1 MAKLDMG
8 ALGESLR
15 DPRALAGQS
24 LRKVA
29 EAAGSAAPYLE
40 QVERS
45 ARGPAADVVSQVA
58 RGLRQGVDA
67 LGSQA
72 AMLADSAAGA
82 APRPEPSDVRS
93 AVESDPALTDSQ
105 RAVLLDIYGSF
116 LAENARG
123 ATDVRDR

>member
-1 MAKLDMG
+1 MGKLDVG

-29 EAAGSAAPYLE
+29 EAATSAGPYLE

-58 RGLRQGVDA
+58 RGLRHGVDA
-67 LGSQA
+67 LGAQA
-72 AMLADSAAGA
+72 GLLADSAEAG
-82 APRPEPSDVRS
+82 APRPEPTGVRD
-93 AVESDPALTDSQ
+93 AVRDDPALTDAQ

-116 LAENARG
+116 LEENARN
-123 ATDVRDR
+123 APDVRDH